1 MNRLSVTDHWRT
13 GARDGEYCGARACRI
28 GLTNLNSLI
37 RSSRGREKV
46 WLDEKSTTC
55 SNLDEVQRISTKLR
69 LPKNIETPGSQFIE
83 TRRLAGGHKVSRIG
97 CDEVWNS
104 QTHPNCKEYD
114 LFEIGRSHLGNPG
127 VVVGSE
133 ARFLLQGMNLALNL
147 RHLVV

>member
-13 GARDGEYCGARACRI
+13 SARDGEYCGARACRI

-37 RSSRGREKV
+37 RNSRGREKV
-46 WLDEKSTTC
+46 WVDEKSTTC
-55 SNLDEVQRISTKLR
+55 SNRDEVQRISTKLR

-114 LFEIGRSHLGNPG
+114 LLEIGRSHLGNPG
-127 VVVGSE
+127 VIVGSE

>member
-1 MNRLSVTDHWRT
+1 MRHKWNA
-13 GARDGEYCGARACRI
+13 GPE
-28 GLTNLNSLI
+28 
-37 RSSRGREKV
+37 V

-55 SNLDEVQRISTKLR
+55 SKLDEVQRISTKLR

-83 TRRLAGGHKVSRIG
+83 TRRFAGGHKVSRVG
-97 CDEVWNS
+97 CDEIWNS

-133 ARFLLQGMNLALNL
+133 ARFLLQGLNLALHL

>member
-1 MNRLSVTDHWRT
+1 MAYGCRRWRGLWSYDVSNRF
-13 GARDGEYCGARACRI
+13 EEPKFP
-28 GLTNLNSLI
+28 N
-37 RSSRGREKV
+37 
-46 WLDEKSTTC
+46 
-55 SNLDEVQRISTKLR
+55 TKLR

-83 TRRLAGGHKVSRIG
+83 TRRLAGGYKVSRIG

-104 QTHPNCKEYD
+104 QTDPNCKECD

>member
-1 MNRLSVTDHWRT
+1 MPARHRKAPRKGSPVYNAARLGFRDILVQAQMDRWSRSL
-13 GARDGEYCGARACRI
+13 ARR
-28 GLTNLNSLI
+28 
-37 RSSRGREKV
+37 
-46 WLDEKSTTC
+46 KSTTC

-69 LPKNIETPGSQFIE
+69 LPKNIETPGTQFIE
-83 TRRLAGGHKVSRIG
+83 TRRFAGRHKVSRIG

-104 QTHPNCKEYD
+104 QVHPNCKEYD

-133 ARFLLQGMNLALNL
+133 SRFLLQDMNLAFHL